1 MEFLE
6 VFKSRRSIRNYKPD
20 PVPRAVIDEILAEAR
35 WCPSWANTQPWE
47 VVAVQGDALEKFKTG
62 QLEKLASQAQGV
74 PDIPTPEKFPPK
86 WHQRV
91 MQVGISCLK
100 AKGIGKEDHEKKNQ
114 YFQEMFTLFGAPV
127 MLLFLLDEELNLP
140 YAMMDIGIFMTG
152 VSLIATAKGLGT
164 LFLSTVIRYPDLLR
178 TLFAIPE
185 NKKVVMGFA
194 MGYPD
199 ESDPINRFERQ
210 RIAVEDLVTW
220 ME

>member
-1 MEFLE
+1 
-6 VFKSRRSIRNYKPD
+6 
-20 PVPRAVIDEILAEAR
+20 
-35 WCPSWANTQPWE
+35 
-47 VVAVQGDALEKFKTG
+47 
-62 QLEKLASQAQGV
+62 
-74 PDIPTPEKFPPK
+74 
-86 WHQRV
+86 
-91 MQVGISCLK
+91 
-100 AKGIGKEDHEKKNQ
+100 
-114 YFQEMFTLFGAPV
+114 
-127 MLLFLLDEELNLP
+127 LNLP

-152 VSLIATAKGLGT
+152 VSLIATEKGLGT

-210 RIAVEDLVTW
+210 RIAVEDFVTW

>member
-6 VFKSRRSIRNYKPD
+6 VFKGRRSIRGYKPD
-20 PVPRAVIDEILAEAR
+20 PVPREVIDEILAEAR
-35 WCPSWANTQPWE
+35 WCPSWTNTQAWE
-47 VVAVQGDALEKFKTG
+47 VVVVQGDALEKFKTG
-62 QLEKLASQAQGV
+62 QLEKLASQAQSK
-74 PDIPTPEKFPPK
+74 PDVPTPEKFPSK

-91 MQVGISCLK
+91 IQVGISCLN
-100 AKGIGKEDHEKKNQ
+100 AKGIGKEDREEKNR

-127 MLLFLLDEELNLP
+127 MLLFLLDDQLNLP
-140 YAMMDIGIFMTG
+140 YGMMDVGIFMTG
-152 VSLIATAKGLGT
+152 VSLLATAKGLGT

-185 NKKVVMGFA
+185 NKKVIMGIA

-210 RIAVEDLVTW
+210 RIAVEDFVTW
-220 ME
+220 LD